1 MSLNNCSFFSVKC
14 VLIYT
19 KVIKIL
25 HKTLFLKDFLAFTSL
40 FFLEKK
46 NKIVY
51 HTSKS
56 YISLLLRSK
65 KSMF

>member
-25 HKTLFLKDFLAFTSL
+25 HKTLFLKDFLAFTRL
-40 FFLEKK
+40 FFSLKEQ
-46 NKIVY
+46 
-51 HTSKS
+51 SCS
-56 YISLLLRSK
+56 YIVVDEISLGFR
-65 KSMF
+65 